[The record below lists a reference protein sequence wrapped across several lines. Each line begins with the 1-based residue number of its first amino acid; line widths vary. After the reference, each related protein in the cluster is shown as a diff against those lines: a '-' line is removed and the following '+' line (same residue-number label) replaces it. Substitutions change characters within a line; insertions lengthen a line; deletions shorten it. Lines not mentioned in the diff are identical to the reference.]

1 MGCSLCNN
9 GLLNTQAYSD
19 NGLTGWSL
27 AIWCSNTFQFLLHVN
42 IICSVCFFV
51 LKNVVVLVEQK
62 LNFIGST
69 TTKCYLGCFKTHISM
84 LCPRYKSVLRMIPT
98 ILISY
103 VSTMCCT
110 THTTFITLLSLLKQ
124 KPLCNLMY
132 SIYFDTVWCW
142 KLFLVCILTSEFWHL
157 FCTLPQIY
165 GCVLASI
172 SGIQPVLS
180 FHYSDIIS
188 RDQPL
193 TFYLAFEL
201 CFFFKQRLCHVS
213 GSNFIAM
220 SEKYLLDI
228 MSCMYCFKLLFAI
241 AFIESDTHNGC
252 KHLCLSW
259 SFTWHKFWQYLGH
272 SFVWYDYLAYIL
284 TYPSAFDLAFYLAK
298 IRIFVHVIGILP
310 DM

>member
-1 MGCSLCNN
+1 MCQLCVAQHTQHSLR
-9 GLLNTQAYSD
+9 S
-19 NGLTGWSL
+19 
-27 AIWCSNTFQFLLHVN
+27 FLCWNRNPCV
-42 IICSVCFFV
+42 I
-51 LKNVVVLVEQK
+51 
-62 LNFIGST
+62 
-69 TTKCYLGCFKTHISM
+69 
-84 LCPRYKSVLRMIPT
+84 LCIVY
-98 ILISY
+98 
-103 VSTMCCT
+103 
-110 THTTFITLLSLLKQ
+110 
-124 KPLCNLMY
+124 
-132 SIYFDTVWCW
+132 
-142 KLFLVCILTSEFWHL
+142 ILTPFDVENYSWCVFWHQNSDTYSA
-157 FCTLPQIY
+157 TLPQIY

-188 RDQPL
+188 RDQSL

-241 AFIESDTHNGC
+241 CLHWIRHTMAVNIFAWAGVLRGINSDNISAIVLFGMTIWHI
-252 KHLCLSW
+252 SW
-259 SFTWHKFWQYLGH
+259 HT
-272 SFVWYDYLAYIL
+272 
-284 TYPSAFDLAFYLAK
+284 PSAFDLAFYLAK